1 MDKISD
7 LLPLAMQQASQPAQS
22 NLPAPS
28 RALSPPSQLNP
39 TAAALARYDT
49 AEHYLAQW
57 TERQMTSICRNKQL
71 IHGGGTDCPTLGI
84 IRQAYGIDNLRLWLA
99 ARIWHTL
106 NFLGDTK
113 CTSDQIA
120 DVAEMLADE
129 YGHWSIGEVLDWLR
143 RIKVGQYTYYPTGN
157 IQQLMVFARHYQTHT
172 RYEMRQ
178 KYYDMGAADYD
189 AVGTAIMQRYSQQHD
204 GRD

>member
-28 RALSPPSQLNP
+28 RASSPPLQLNP

-49 AEHYLAQW
+49 AEHYLGLW
-57 TERQMTSICRNKQL
+57 TEQHMAAICKDKQL
-71 IHGGGTDCPTLGI
+71 IHGGGKDCPTLGVI
-84 IRQAYGIDNLRLWLA
+84 KLAFGIDNLRLWLA

-157 IQQLMVFARHYQTHT
+157 IQQLMVFARHYQTQT

>member
-1 MDKISD
+1 M
-7 LLPLAMQQASQPAQS
+7 
-22 NLPAPS
+22 
-28 RALSPPSQLNP
+28 
-39 TAAALARYDT
+39 ARTDT
-49 AEHYLAQW
+49 AEHYLSQW
-57 TERQMTSICRNKQL
+57 TEQQSATVCRNKEL
-71 IHGGGTDCPTLGI
+71 IHGGGTDCPSLGI

-157 IQQLMVFARHYQTHT
+157 IQQLMVFARHYQTQT

-178 KYYDMGAADYD
+178 KYYNMGAADYD
-189 AVGTAIMQRYSQQHD
+189 AVGAAIMQRYSQQHD